1 MPSITDGL
9 HAGGAYC
16 LEQGLAEQLRHL
28 QTELAAATDSYRKLQ
43 LELELDQVK
52 LRQRELRRWYDWCL
66 F

>member
-1 MPSITDGL
+1 MPNITTGL

-16 LEQGLAEQLRHL
+16 LEVGLAQQLRQL
-28 QTELAAATDSYRKLQ
+28 QTELADANDPERKIQ

-52 LRQRELRRWYDWCL
+52 LRERELRRWFDWCL